1 MEGTGGDFGVV
12 FPWVEDGLT
21 GDFPDCLASAFVVFA
36 APFCLD
42 LEVFFKDWKLSLSE
56 STSRKERP
64 PITRL

>member
-1 MEGTGGDFGVV
+1 MV
-12 FPWVEDGLT
+12 FPWVE
-21 GDFPDCLASAFVVFA
+21 GDFPDCLASGRELVASAFVVFA

-56 STSRKERP
+56 STSRTERP